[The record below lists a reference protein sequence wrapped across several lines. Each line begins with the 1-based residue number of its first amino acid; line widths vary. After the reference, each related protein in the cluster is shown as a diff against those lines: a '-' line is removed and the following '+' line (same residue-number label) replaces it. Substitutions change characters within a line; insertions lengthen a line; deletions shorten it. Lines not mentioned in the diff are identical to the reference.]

1 MENGH
6 PTSTDSSTIKN
17 GKVVWTAYL
26 TPEEYDFINLMV
38 KGSCMTKEK
47 FFVLASYFYI
57 ALNNNLKWCGFGINQ
72 IILRPFDFTDTR

>member
-1 MENGH
+1 MCTHH
-6 PTSTDSSTIKN
+6 PRGAKDYLKLTELTDSSTIKN

-57 ALNNNLKWCGFGINQ
+57 ALNNNLK
-72 IILRPFDFTDTR
+72 